1 MAGWKDVK
9 PSKTLLA
16 FIFARGK
23 SLKDN
28 EPVPT
33 KTHLQKEI
41 FLYEQ
46 KFGDIFAD
54 EHYVFKPGWYGPF
67 SKELSNDLEDLVWSG
82 LVSKDRIE
90 LTVAGFKAGAE
101 AWRTID
107 REKQRSLITFKE
119 KYNRMN
125 YDDLIKTVYDAY
137 PDFTTKSALR
147 EDVVDEYVHMVLK
160 EHDVSEDELVQATS
174 LLKKLEVKD

>member
-1 MAGWKDVK
+1 MAGENLN
-9 PSKTLLA
+9 PSKTILA

-46 KFGDIFAD
+46 RLGDIFPD

-82 LVSKDRIE
+82 LVARDRIE
-90 LTVAGFKAGAE
+90 LTVEGFKKGVE
-101 AWRTID
+101 VWMKID
-107 REKQRSLITFKE
+107 RGKQLSLIRFKE
-119 KYNRMN
+119 KYNSMK
-125 YDDLIKTVYDAY
+125 YDDLIQTAYNAY

-147 EDVVDEYVHMVLK
+147 EDIVDDYFQKVLK
-160 EHDVSEDELVQATS
+160 EHEVSEEEIIQAVS
-174 LLKKLEVKD
+174 LFKKLEVKH